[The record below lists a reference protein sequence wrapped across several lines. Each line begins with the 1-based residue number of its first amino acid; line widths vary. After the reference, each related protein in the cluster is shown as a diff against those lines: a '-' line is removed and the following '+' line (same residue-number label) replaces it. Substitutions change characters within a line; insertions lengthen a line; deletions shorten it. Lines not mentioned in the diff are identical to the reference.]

1 MKQRFDFEEIRPLYD
16 EEVPEVIAN
25 LLDEPFIKMIVH
37 YLDPALSYEEFK
49 EKVGQMK
56 TKYEFQ
62 TKVIVPFLW
71 KLAERTTDSLDMSG
85 IEDLDKDDNYTF
97 ISNHRDIVLDAAFLS
112 ILLFKSGRNSV
123 EVAIGDNLLVY
134 PWIRSLV
141 RLNKSFIVK
150 RDVPVRQL
158 LEVSRRLSSYIHF
171 ALKIKGESIWIAQRE
186 GRSKDSTDRT
196 QEGLIKMLAMGGGK
210 NLFKSVQSLNIA
222 PVAISYEYDPCD
234 YLKAREFQEK
244 RDNPDYKK
252 SKKDDLINMQTGL
265 IGYKGRVHFQ
275 VSGLLADEMDVISQD
290 LDKTTMVSQI
300 AQLIDRMIHRSMRM
314 YEVNY
319 VAYDL
324 LYDTNQYAKFYTE
337 EQKETV
343 ERYITN
349 QVSKIDLPGKD
360 ESFLRQKMLEMYS
373 NPLINYEKARLE
385 SR

>member
-85 IEDLDKDDNYTF
+85 IDDLDKDDNYTF
-97 ISNHRDIVLDAAFLS
+97 ISNHRDIVLDAALLS

-290 LDKTTMVSQI
+290 LDKTTLV
-300 AQLIDRMIHRSMRM
+300 DRKS
-314 YEVNY
+314 V
-319 VAYDL
+319 V
-324 LYDTNQYAKFYTE
+324 
-337 EQKETV
+337 
-343 ERYITN
+343 
-349 QVSKIDLPGKD
+349 
-360 ESFLRQKMLEMYS
+360 
-373 NPLINYEKARLE
+373 
-385 SR
+385 

>member
-16 EEVPEVIAN
+16 EEVPEMIAT
-25 LLDEPFIKMIVH
+25 LLEEPIIKNFVS
-37 YLDPALSYEEFK
+37 YLAPEMTFDEFK
-49 EKVGQMK
+49 QQVSQMK
-56 TKYEFQ
+56 TKYDFQ
-62 TKVIVPFLW
+62 TKVIAPFLW
-71 KLAERTTDSLDMSG
+71 RLAEKTTTSLDISG
-85 IEDLDKDDNYTF
+85 IEELDKDDSYTF

-134 PWIRSLV
+134 PWIRGLV

-171 ALKIKGESIWIAQRE
+171 ALKIKGESVWIAQRE

-210 NLFKSVQSLNIA
+210 DIRKSIQSMNIA

-234 YLKAREFQEK
+234 YLKAKEFQEK
-244 RDNPDYKK
+244 RDDAEYKK
-252 SKKDDLINMQTGL
+252 AKKDDLVNMQTGL
-265 IGYKGRVHFQ
+265 SGFKGRVHFQ
-275 VSGLLADEMDVISQD
+275 VAGLLKDEFDAIAPD
-290 LDKTTMVSQI
+290 LDKGSTVTAI
-300 AQLIDRMIHRSMRM
+300 AALIDRMIHRNMRI

-319 VAYDL
+319 IAFDL
-324 LYDTNQYAKFYTE
+324 LNETEKYAGFYTT
-337 EQKETV
+337 EQKEAF
-343 ERYITN
+343 ERYISN
-349 QVSKIDLPGKD
+349 QVSKIELLTKD
-360 ESFLRQKMLEMYS
+360 EPFLRRKMLEMYS
-373 NPLINYEKARLE
+373 NPLINYEKAIFE